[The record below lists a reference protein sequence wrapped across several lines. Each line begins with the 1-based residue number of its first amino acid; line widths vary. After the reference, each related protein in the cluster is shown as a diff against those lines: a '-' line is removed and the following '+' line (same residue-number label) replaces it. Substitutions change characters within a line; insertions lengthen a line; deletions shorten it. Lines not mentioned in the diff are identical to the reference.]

1 MRIKRV
7 ELNDFKRFTHLTVE
21 DIPETAKLIV
31 LVGPNGSG
39 KTSFME
45 ALNHYYKFAGYG
57 DVGESNYLSKIDVKR
72 KFEFGEWYSLASKT
86 VDIDFYDAAYPKDVG
101 RSNIK
106 GHFYFRS
113 AYRNE
118 PDFVIDTMRKQD
130 DPTKTVHLKSL
141 IQNDQSV
148 SSNYQRL
155 IANSISEL
163 YKSENNQKDVA
174 TLRSELTGKISA
186 SIERV
191 FEDLHFSSLGDPL
204 QNGNFYFTKGTTK
217 DFPYKNLSAGEKSAF
232 DLILDLVVQSKYYPD
247 AVYCI
252 DEPET
257 HMHTKLQGKVLREL
271 YGLIPGNSQLWLS
284 THSIGMLQEA
294 QDIDKEAPG
303 TVVFLDFDGRDFDD
317 DQIIR
322 PSKIG
327 RAVMDKFY
335 ELAFGD
341 FSKLLL
347 PQKIVFCEGDSC
359 GTTRKSF
366 DSSIYSTIFEN
377 THPEAYFLSGGSC
390 EEIINK
396 LDANLGEVL
405 KVLLKE
411 TKIIKVIDRD
421 DRSNQEVD
429 ELKSN
434 RISVLSKRNLESYL
448 LDDSV
453 IEKLCISVGKSD
465 KVDECLQK
473 KQEALSSSIKRE
485 NAPDDLKSARGD
497 IYTSLK
503 KILGL
508 TQCGNRPDPFLRDTM
523 APLITPDMEIYKQ
536 LERDI
541 FGDN

>member
-294 QDIDKEAPG
+294 QDIEKEAPG

-411 TKIIKVIDRD
+411 TKIIKVLDRD